1 MYSGGIGSYA
11 LLVMVAAFLLL
22 HPSRLEPDVA
32 HEHAEANL
40 GILLLDFFRLYG
52 RSLNAAEVGVSCRCA
67 RLAAAG
73 GRMLRV
79 VMRRRLPFGATE
91 TMRR

>member
-1 MYSGGIGSYA
+1 
-11 LLVMVAAFLLL
+11 MVAAFLLL

-32 HEHAEANL
+32 HGHAEANL

-67 RLAAAG
+67 CLATAG

-79 VMRRRLPFGATE
+79 VMRRRLPFGAPE
-91 TMRR
+91 TMHR